1 VSGWRLPAGGAVD
14 RTRPLAFEFDGRA
27 VTGFEGDTV
36 ASALL
41 AAGVRVVA
49 RSFKLHRPRGI
60 VGLGWDDPCALL
72 QVLAPAPAPNVLATT
87 LPLQPGMRLRSVN
100 AWPSA
105 RFDLGG
111 VADAL
116 HALLP
121 AGFYYKTFMAP
132 QGAWMFYEHWIR
144 RAAGLGRLPEAAAA
158 VPVQRRF
165 AHAEV
170 LVVGAGPAGTAAAL
184 ALARSGQRV
193 IWADDAAAPGGVLA
207 GEPPSRV
214 ARHPAPNAA
223 TDDRPEDLHDDAQ
236 TRAWITAATAEI
248 DACPNVRR
256 LARTLVLGRLDHGFF
271 YALERRAD
279 GLERLWK
286 LRAPQL
292 VLASGALERPMV
304 FPDNDRPGVMLASAV
319 RGYLH
324 RHGVASARRLVVHGG
339 SDDALACALDAQAA
353 GIEIAAWVDTRERV
367 HDALREQARA
377 AGIAVFE
384 GAGIVGV
391 QGRQGVRGVDIAPR
405 RGGHAQRIAADGVA
419 MAGGWSPAL
428 HLLAQLDGRLRWSS
442 THQAFLPGELPA
454 GVQVAGSAA
463 GLADTAACLRS
474 GEAAAQAVLEAQ
486 ASPVS
491 LPASLAGQGPGERK
505 LHAEASSIAPPP
517 VGPEPVYA
525 LPTREQHR
533 AFVDWGHDVTAGDIA
548 LAHREGYV
556 AVEHL
561 KRYTTLGMAVDQG
574 KTSNV
579 NGLRLMASLRGLAP
593 GEVGTTRFRPPYVP
607 LPFGTMA
614 AEDAGDL
621 VRPVRETPITAWH
634 LAHGA
639 VMYESGANWR
649 RPGYHPRPGET
660 LAQAAQREARAVRE
674 AAGLYDSTPLGK
686 FEVRGPQAAELLE
699 AVCANRVADL
709 APGRGRYALL
719 LREDARVFDDGV
731 VFRLGPEHFW
741 LTSTA
746 GNAAAVHGWLEQAR
760 QWHLR
765 ASGAFVTD
773 VGAQWATLVICGPRA
788 REVLRR
794 AGCALDL
801 NAAAFP
807 FMAVREGA
815 VAGIAARVFR
825 VSFTG
830 ELSYEV
836 NVPASRGLAVW
847 QALWDAG
854 QELGLQ
860 AVGSEANH
868 ILRVEK
874 GYLSMAHEVDGI
886 ATPDDLGLAWAV
898 KMDKPFFFGQA
909 ALRRLRAAGP
919 GTPPRPELVGLR
931 PLDYGGPLEEGAQLL
946 PARAGAAS
954 SRVRGRPGPVSAL
967 PGERPEGFVTA
978 SVHSP
983 ASGHAVA
990 LALLEGGRT
999 RLGERV
1005 RVTAQAPGGLRLRA
1019 AEVCAPV
1026 FFDPRGERLR
1036 G

>member
-27 VTGFEGDTV
+27 YSGFEGDTV

-87 LPLQPGMRLRSVN
+87 LPLQDGMRLRSVN

-105 RFDLGG
+105 GFDLGG

-132 QGAWMFYEHWIR
+132 RGAWMFYEHWIR
-144 RAAGLGRLPEAAAA
+144 RAAGLGRLPEAAAT

-207 GEPPSRV
+207 GSSSAHADE
-214 ARHPAPNAA
+214 
-223 TDDRPEDLHDDAQ
+223 DAQ

-324 RHGVASARRLVVHGG
+324 RHGVAAARRLVVHGA
-339 SDDALACALDAQAA
+339 SDDALACALQAQAA
-353 GIEIAAWVDTRERV
+353 GIEVPAWVDTRERV
-367 HDALREQARA
+367 PEALRERACA
-377 AGIAVFE
+377 AGIAVIE

-391 QGRQGVRGVDIAPR
+391 TGRHGVQAVDVAPR
-405 RGGHAQRIAADGVA
+405 RGGCPQRIAADGVA

-428 HLLAQLDGRLRWSS
+428 HLLAQLDGRLHWSAP
-442 THQAFLPGELPA
+442 HQAFLPGELPP

-463 GLADTAACLRS
+463 GCADTAACQRS
-474 GEAAAQAVLEAQ
+474 GEAAAQAVLQAL
-486 ASPVS
+486 ASPMS
-491 LPASLAGQGPGERK
+491 RPSPATPPGAQGSEPLPLEGQGEQDPG
-505 LHAEASSIAPPP
+505 S
-517 VGPEPVYA
+517 EPVYA
-525 LPTREQHR
+525 LPPRAQHR

-579 NGLRLMASLRGLAP
+579 NGLRLMASLRGLTP

-614 AEDAGDL
+614 AEDVGDL
-621 VRPVRETPITAWH
+621 VRPVRETPLTAWH
-634 LAHGA
+634 LAHAA

-686 FEVRGPQAAELLE
+686 FELRGPQAAELLE

-765 ASGAFVTD
+765 AAGAFVTD
-773 VGAQWATLVICGPRA
+773 VGAQWATLVVCGPRA
-788 REVLRR
+788 REVLQG
-794 AGCALDL
+794 AGCTLELD
-801 NAAAFP
+801 AAAFP

-815 VAGIAARVFR
+815 VAGVAARVFR

-830 ELSYEV
+830 ELSFEV
-836 NVPASRGLAVW
+836 NVPASRGRAVW

-854 QELGLQ
+854 QALGLQ

-909 ALRRLRAAGP
+909 ALRRLRAACP

-931 PLDYGGPLEEGAQLL
+931 PLDDGGPFEEGAQLL
-946 PARAGAAS
+946 PARAGAAG
-954 SRVRGRPGPVSAL
+954 SRVRGRPGPVSAQ

-990 LALLEGGRT
+990 LALLEGGRA
-999 RLGERV
+999 RMGEPV
-1005 RVTAQAPGGLRLRA
+1005 RVTAQVSGGLRLRA